1 VRIRRIAIG
10 RDFGKEVEVISG
22 IAEKDRVIM
31 NPRDTIEEGMKV
43 NPVLAGEK
51 KDAKPPEKSA
61 EKPKS

>member
-1 VRIRRIAIG
+1 
-10 RDFGKEVEVISG
+10 
-22 IAEKDRVIM
+22 
-31 NPRDTIEEGMKV
+31 MKV